1 MNVAIVVAAG
11 KGTRLGS
18 KQPKQFLKLDGI
30 PVIIHTL
37 KRFEQCKDID
47 EVVVV
52 LPKEEVTRFPA
63 LLKKYDLRK
72 ISRCVGGGTTRAD
85 SVRLGCE
92 ALGRVRIV
100 AIHDGVRP
108 FVAPE
113 EISETIRSAI
123 RHGAAILAL
132 PVSDTIK
139 IVRKGEIHFT
149 PPRDE
154 CWRALTPQ
162 CFNYS
167 ILRRALMGRLGK
179 RAITDDSA
187 LVEKIIY
194 PKRVAVVEGN
204 SRNIK
209 ITQPEDVALA
219 ELILRQNPK
228 FRIKKKD

>member
-11 KGTRLGS
+11 KGTRLGGD
-18 KQPKQFLKLDGI
+18 QAKQFLKLDGI

-37 KRFEQCKDID
+37 KRFEQCQDID

-52 LPKEEVTRFPA
+52 LPGKEVTRFPA
-63 LLKKYDLRK
+63 LLEKYDLRK
-72 ISRCVGGGTTRAD
+72 VKRCVAGGATRAD

-108 FVAPE
+108 FVAPK
-113 EISETIRSAI
+113 EISGTIRSAI
-123 RHGAAILAL
+123 KHGAAILAL

-139 IVRKGEIHFT
+139 VVRKGEIQFT

-162 CFNYS
+162 CFDYR
-167 ILRRALMGRLGK
+167 LLQRAFAGSLSKL
-179 RAITDDSA
+179 AITDDSA

-209 ITQPEDVALA
+209 ITQPEDLAVA
-219 ELILRQNPK
+219 EVILLQNPE
-228 FRIKKKD
+228 FRTKK